1 VSNPIAEQLGE
12 VGLPEPV
19 AKLAG
24 RDWDAIIVGGGHNG
38 LTAAAYLARAG
49 RSVLVL
55 ERRER
60 LGGAATLERPFED
73 ERFVVSPCAYVVGLL
88 DQLVIDE
95 LELERRGLRYWV
107 ADPNL
112 WVPFED
118 GTAFGQWLDDA
129 KTEQGLKDLGV
140 SAKDIAGYWAY
151 EELFDECRKR
161 LRKGE
166 RDTWV
171 GDSPTRA
178 EIEAMLGS
186 QEMIDLVFDA
196 SIADVLDSYLSDERL
211 KTALFGQGI
220 IGTWGGPYDH
230 GTASIKLMH
239 YQGDLD
245 GKGPVW
251 GYVEGGMGMCS
262 FAIADAAAEAGAVLA
277 CGVEV
282 AEISPGEGVT
292 LEDGTSIKAPT
303 VICNAD
309 PKRML
314 GMLGGA
320 ELDPGFRERLEAWK
334 IRSPVV
340 KFNAS
345 LERLPTWTAAPGESW
360 PARATIDATGTME
373 EAQAAFERCAA
384 GEPAVAF
391 GEIYIQ
397 TGYDPSPAPEGKHLL
412 SVFGQYAPYELASGR
427 WDGMRDGVAQQFIEL
442 ISRFAPDLPQC
453 LASYEVL
460 GPPDI
465 EQRIGLTGG
474 NIFQGEVTP
483 DQMWEG
489 RFAARTPAAG
499 LYMCGAAT
507 HPAGSVI
514 ALNGRNAAEAVLADQ
529 GAAVAAA

>member
-1 VSNPIAEQLGE
+1 MNEIAAKLGE
-12 VGLPEPV
+12 LGLPEPV
-19 AKLAG
+19 AELAR
-24 RDWDAIIVGGGHNG
+24 RDWDAIVVGGGHNG

-49 RSVLVL
+49 RSVIVL

-60 LGGAATLERPFED
+60 LGGAATLERPFAD
-73 ERFVVSPCAYVVGLL
+73 QGFVVSPCAYVVGLL
-88 DQLVIDE
+88 DELVISE

-118 GTAFGQWLDDA
+118 GTSFGQWLDESR
-129 KTEQGLKDLGV
+129 TEANLKELGI
-140 SAKDIAGYWAY
+140 SAKDIAGYNAY
-151 EELFDECRKR
+151 EKLFDDVRVK
-161 LRKGE
+161 LRKGD

-171 GDSPTRA
+171 GESPSRD
-178 EIEAMLGS
+178 EIERMLDGS
-186 QEMIDLVFDA
+186 QEMIDLVFEA
-196 SIADVLDSYLSDERL
+196 SIADVLEAYIADERL

-245 GKGPVW
+245 GQGPVW

-262 FAIADAAAEAGAVLA
+262 FAIADAAAAAGAVLA

-282 AEISPGEGVT
+282 AEIMPGEGVT
-292 LEDGTSIKAPT
+292 LEDGTALRAPT

-314 GMLGGA
+314 GMLGGH
-320 ELDPGFRERLEAWK
+320 EIDSEYRDRLEAWK

-345 LERLPTWTAAPGESW
+345 LDRLPNWTAAPGEDW
-360 PARATIDATGTME
+360 PARATIDATGTMD

-391 GEIYIQ
+391 GEVYIQ
-397 TGYDPSPAPEGKHLL
+397 TGYDPQPGSR
-412 SVFGQYAPYELASGR
+412 GQ
-427 WDGMRDGVAQQFIEL
+427 
-442 ISRFAPDLPQC
+442 APDERLW
-453 LASYEVL
+453 S
-460 GPPDI
+460 I
-465 EQRIGLTGG
+465 R
-474 NIFQGEVTP
+474 
-483 DQMWEG
+483 
-489 RFAARTPAAG
+489 
-499 LYMCGAAT
+499 
-507 HPAGSVI
+507 
-514 ALNGRNAAEAVLADQ
+514 AL
-529 GAAVAAA
+529 